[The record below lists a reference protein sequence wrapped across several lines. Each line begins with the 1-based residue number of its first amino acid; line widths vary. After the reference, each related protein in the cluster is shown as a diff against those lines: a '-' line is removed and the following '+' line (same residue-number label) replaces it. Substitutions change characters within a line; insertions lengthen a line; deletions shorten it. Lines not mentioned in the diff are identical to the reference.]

1 MAFARRVFL
10 SVVSMAG
17 AGLAAGR
24 AALAQAAGSTKQGSG
39 AATGPADRKST
50 AGRGNAP
57 AVPSTVAMQRADE
70 LLRKMT
76 LEEKAMQLSCVVPLA
91 LLDRGGLMRGQA
103 DTLIKQ
109 GIGHVAAIG
118 AFGHKAPETIAKSV
132 NAIQRYLVTE
142 TRLKIPAIFHNEAL
156 NGVVAPHFSAFPT
169 PIGLAATWDPAG
181 VQEMADIMRRQMRAT
196 GMLYALAP
204 VMDVARDPRWGRVTE
219 TYGED
224 PHLVSA
230 MSVAFTR
237 GMQGKDLREGVLVC
251 AKHFLGYAVTE
262 GGQNMAAVAVGP
274 RELYDVYARPFEAAI
289 RLAGLAGVMA
299 SYSEFEGIPIHVS
312 RAVLTDLLRG
322 RMGFTGTVVSD
333 YNGVGWAQTRQLVA
347 ATPEEIGAL
356 ALAAGMDVELP
367 GIHGYGKVLVQ
378 AVKSGKVTESQLDE
392 SVRRVLRD
400 KFALGLFENPYVKE
414 EPAAIRKVASEGN
427 DLSRRLAA
435 ESVTLLKNEKN
446 LLPLG
451 RDAKRVAVIG
461 PHADSTTVGFPHYTY
476 LAALPMLGG
485 AVKLGMFPMPGVGEV
500 PKEGMALLQ
509 AELAS
514 TGDVEQYSRKE
525 YGAVSLADA
534 VRKLLPGAQVTT
546 VAGTGVLP
554 SQPTDIPAAVA
565 AAKAADLVILY
576 VGGKAGW
583 YGKDLTEE
591 EGGDTANIDLPPQQ
605 EELIDA
611 ISALGKPTIAIVAMG
626 RPQGLAAVIDKLP
639 AVLTA
644 YYGGPHQGIAIAD
657 AIFGVT
663 SPAGK
668 LPITIPRHVGQV
680 PIHHGQKNGSG
691 YRRTKADP
699 HKGYLDMP
707 STPLFAFGHGLSY
720 TTFGYGALK
729 PERDSVD
736 VSGEARVSLTVTNT
750 GKRRGTEV
758 VQLYA
763 ADTATGVT
771 LPAQQLVGFARVDL
785 EPGKSKTVQ
794 FVVPMSLLAYTGLSG
809 ELMIEPGPV
818 ELSAGSS
825 SSDIRSSAKLDVT
838 GKARTMKDGDRAFLS
853 VATVGE

>member
-1 MAFARRVFL
+1 MSYTRRDFLVMSAFAGV
-10 SVVSMAG
+10 A
-17 AGLAAGR
+17 LAAWR
-24 AALAQAAGSTKQGSG
+24 SAQAQTAPQ
-39 AATGPADRKST
+39 ATTQDL
-50 AGRGNAP
+50 
-57 AVPSTVAMQRADE
+57 QRADD
-70 LLRKMT
+70 LLRQMT
-76 LEEKAMQLSCVVPLA
+76 IEEKAMQLSCVVPLA
-91 LLDRGGLMRGQA
+91 LLDRDGLMRGQA

-109 GIGHVAAIG
+109 GIGHVAGIG
-118 AFGHKAPETIAKSV
+118 LLGHKAPETIAKSV
-132 NAIQRYLVTE
+132 NAVQRYLVTE

-169 PIGLAATWDPAG
+169 PIGLAATWDPAA
-181 VQEMADIMRRQMRAT
+181 VQEMTDIMRRQMRAT
-196 GMLYALAP
+196 GMLHALAP
-204 VMDVARDPRWGRVTE
+204 VMDVARDARWGRVTE

-224 PHLVSA
+224 PYLVSA

-237 GMQGKDLREGVLVC
+237 GMQGKDLRDGVLVC
-251 AKHFLGYAVTE
+251 AKHFLGYAVTDA
-262 GGQNMAAVAVGP
+262 GQNMAATAVGP

-289 RLAGLAGVMA
+289 RSAGLAGVMA
-299 SYSEFEGIPIHVS
+299 SYSEFEGVPIHVS

-347 ATPEEIGAL
+347 ATPEDIGAL

-378 AVKSGKVTESQLDE
+378 AVQNGKVTESQLDE

-414 EPAAIRKVASEGN
+414 DPVVIRKVGSEGN

-446 LLPLG
+446 MLPLG
-451 RDAKRVAVIG
+451 RDIKRVAVIG
-461 PHADSTTVGFPHYTY
+461 PHADSTVVGFPHYTY
-476 LAALPMLGG
+476 PAAIPMLGV

-500 PKEGMALLQ
+500 PKEGMAALQ

-514 TGDVEQYSRKE
+514 AGDLEEYTRKE

-534 VRKLLPGAQVTT
+534 ARKLLPGAQVTA

-554 SQPTDIPAAVA
+554 AQPTDIPAAVA

-583 YGKDLTEE
+583 YGDDLTEK

-605 EELIDA
+605 VDLVNA
-611 ISALGKPTIAIVAMG
+611 ITALGKPTITVVAMG

-644 YYGGPHQGIAIAD
+644 YYGGPHQGTAIAD

-663 SPAGK
+663 NPSGK

-680 PIHHGQKNGSG
+680 PIHHGQRNGSG
-691 YRRTKADP
+691 YRRTKADI
-699 HKGYLDMP
+699 HRGYLDMP

-720 TTFGYGALK
+720 TTFEYSPLK
-729 PERDSVD
+729 LASSSVD
-736 VSGEARVSLTVTNT
+736 VGGELHASLTVRNT

-763 ADTATGVT
+763 EDTATGVT
-771 LPAQQLVGFARVDL
+771 LPAQQLIGFQRVDL
-785 EPGKSKTVQ
+785 EPGASKTVQ
-794 FVVPMSLLAYTGLSG
+794 FVVPMSVLGYTGITG
-809 ELMIEPGPV
+809 EFVMEPGPV
-818 ELSAGSS
+818 EVHVGSS
-825 SSDIRSSAKLDVT
+825 SSDIRLSATFTVT
-838 GKARTMKDGDRAFLS
+838 GKTRVIKGEEREFLS
-853 VATVGE
+853 VATVGS